1 MEEPDGLRRRS
12 YRGTM
17 STVLFTGFPGFLGVQ
32 LLPKVLSRLPD
43 STVTCLIQSSFA
55 DLAARKLEELVE
67 ANPDMAGRIHL
78 ATGDI
83 TVPGLGLDDA
93 AALASDLTEVWH
105 LAAVYDLS
113 VPRDVAMSVNVEGT
127 RNVLNFAERADCLQR
142 FHYVSTCY
150 VSGRYAGA
158 FGEEDLDV
166 GQRFNNYYEE
176 TKFLAE
182 VEVQTRRD
190 RGMPTT
196 IYRPSVVVG
205 DSTTGQT
212 QKYDGPYYAL
222 QLLVRQGRW
231 AVMPIIGDPALHR
244 FNIVPRDF
252 VIDAIAALSAT
263 ERSSGRVYHV
273 ADPRPLTVAELYAT
287 MADAVGCRMVPVPL
301 PAGLA
306 RFAIDHVPGV
316 HSLLRIP
323 SSTIAYLDHPTYYL
337 TTNQADLD
345 ATGVA
350 CPPVESYMPT
360 LVDFMRRHPDISAAA
375 MQ

>member
-1 MEEPDGLRRRS
+1 
-12 YRGTM
+12 M
-17 STVLFTGFPGFLGVQ
+17 STLLFTGFPGFLGVQ
-32 LLPKVLSRLPD
+32 LLPRVLSRLPN
-43 STVTCLIQSSFA
+43 STVTCLIQSNFA
-55 DLAARKLEELVE
+55 DLATRQLEELVE
-67 ANPDMAGRIHL
+67 ANPDLAGRIDL
-78 ATGDI
+78 VTGDI
-83 TVPGLGLDDA
+83 TVPGLGLDDPT
-93 AALASDLTEVWH
+93 ALAAGVTEVWH

-113 VPRDVAMSVNVEGT
+113 VPRDVAMRVNVEGT
-127 RNVLNFAERADCLQR
+127 RNVLDFAERADSLQR

-158 FGEEDLDV
+158 FGEDDLDV
-166 GQRFNNYYEE
+166 GQQFNNYYEE

-182 VEVQTRRD
+182 VEAQPRRD
-190 RGMPTT
+190 QGMPTT

-222 QLLVRQGRW
+222 QLLLRQGRW
-231 AVMPIIGDPALHR
+231 AVMPTVGDPTLHR
-244 FNIVPRDF
+244 FNIVPSDF
-252 VIDAIAALSAT
+252 VIEAIATLSAT
-263 ERSSGRVYHV
+263 DRSSGRVYNL

-287 MADAVGCRMVPVPL
+287 MADAVGCRVVPVPL
-301 PAGLA
+301 PAALA

-323 SSTIAYLDHPTYYL
+323 SSTIAYLNHPTYYL
-337 TTNQADLD
+337 TANQADLD
-345 ATGVA
+345 DTGVA

-360 LVDFMRRHPDISAAA
+360 LVEFMRRNPDISAAA